1 MRDPAIGDGWLTPCA
16 DGDPALFIVVA
27 VAVLIHQLHI
37 DEHRVD
43 VVWFQPL
50 QYYVYCRNHSPG
62 ETINRYHRYYMV
74 SMIKYIQRRVSD
86 QLSATI
92 TSDSF
97 FLCSGRARPN
107 SDSGFR

>member
-1 MRDPAIGDGWLTPCA
+1 MRDPAIGDGWLAPCA

-50 QYYVYCRNHSPG
+50 QYYVYCRKHSPE
-62 ETINRYHRYYMV
+62 ETGKEIH
-74 SMIKYIQRRVSD
+74 K
-86 QLSATI
+86 L
-92 TSDSF
+92 
-97 FLCSGRARPN
+97 
-107 SDSGFR
+107 